1 MTTFTAAEDWH
12 DSDMEAVV
20 RKGERVT
27 SERIEVLAMQY
38 GIDTFQV
45 VGAIIKVVEKP
56 DGMHYTVYHAVNR

>member
-12 DSDMEAVV
+12 NSDMEAVV

-27 SERIEVLAMQY
+27 SERIEALATMY

-45 VGAIIKVVEKP
+45 VGAIIRVVDKP
-56 DGMHYTVYHAVNR
+56 DGMHYHIYHAVNR